1 MERAGVNAQ
10 VPPLPLLRPVPEL
23 PSLGENVATP
33 VEQWRTPMEPGVLGV
48 QVRPP
53 SEEEELAEKQ
63 ELRSCLVR
71 AWDIAAMAGPEP
83 RSPEREVDTV
93 ARSKGDLSRLGG
105 PKSMAPMAV
114 EAELVDALLARFV
127 LEHKA
132 WPERKRL
139 WTDDLAPAGWSELT
153 TSGPA
158 VWTSE
163 QGK

>member
-1 MERAGVNAQ
+1 MR
-10 VPPLPLLRPVPEL
+10 
-23 PSLGENVATP
+23 
-33 VEQWRTPMEPGVLGV
+33 QW
-48 QVRPP
+48 
-53 SEEEELAEKQ
+53 LAPCVGG
-63 ELRSCLVR
+63 LSSCQ
-71 AWDIAAMAGPEP
+71 
-83 RSPEREVDTV
+83 
-93 ARSKGDLSRLGG
+93 
-105 PKSMAPMAV
+105 
-114 EAELVDALLARFV
+114 AELVDALLARFV